1 MRSRA
6 ALAPY
11 GLAYISLALCACNGK
26 TETSPPA
33 AGPSELP
40 TVTEFAPD
48 QVVTSA
54 GRSVRLHWTVSGA
67 STLRLQPGAVDVTGR
82 SDFVVTPNATTSYT
96 LEAVNDLGT
105 AQQTTQV
112 RLFDWSATASVL
124 DGFVASSGPNTVTG
138 YTFIVFDRSGV
149 LYSRA
154 GGDQT
159 ADTARAVA
167 SATKLPSVAA
177 ILTLVDEGRLDLD
190 APVQRYLAADSSFV
204 WPADK
209 AAITMRMLL
218 AHTSGLVGL
227 NDTQPDC
234 LSQPLSATL
243 QSCAQDIA
251 NTDLVAAP
259 GGSFNYGGD
268 DFQVAGYIAT
278 LISGQ
283 SWQDFF
289 AARVGTPV
297 GMSTFSY
304 GPGSNP
310 RIAGGAVTNVADY
323 ARFLQMIQNGGKVDS
338 TPVLSTAMV
347 AELKK
352 NQIAG
357 VSVAYTPFP
366 SDRAASYPGYGLGVF
381 ISDPALYAPSKGPE
395 FSDPGLFGAI
405 PWFDE
410 NLGYGAMLLVTDTVT
425 TGLDMWDA
433 VRPTIVAQYLGTP

>member
-11 GLAYISLALCACNGK
+11 GLACISLALCACNARSA
-26 TETSPPA
+26 TSPQT
-33 AGPSELP
+33 AGSSALP

-82 SDFVVTPNATTSYT
+82 SDFVVTPTATTSYT

-138 YTFIVFDRSGV
+138 YTFFVFDRSGV

-159 ADTARAVA
+159 VDTARAVA

-177 ILTLVDEGRLDLD
+177 ILTLVDEGSLDLD

-251 NTDLVAAP
+251 NTDLVAVP
-259 GGSFNYGGD
+259 GSSFNYGGD

-323 ARFLQMIQNGGKVDS
+323 ARFLQMIQNGGRVDRTS
-338 TPVLSTAMV
+338 VLSTAMV

-357 VSVAYTPFP
+357 VPVAYTPFP